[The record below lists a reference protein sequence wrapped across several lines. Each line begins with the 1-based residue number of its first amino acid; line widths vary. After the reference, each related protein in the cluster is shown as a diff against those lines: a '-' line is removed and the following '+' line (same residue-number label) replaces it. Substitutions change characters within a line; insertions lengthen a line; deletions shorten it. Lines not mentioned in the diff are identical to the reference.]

1 MAIAPCGV
9 GCLGPTKTNYT
20 WGSAVC
26 GERFMVGVKM
36 ETSSLG
42 QQGAEGSGVPGLVAE
57 L

>member
-9 GCLGPTKTNYT
+9 GCLGPTKTNCT

-26 GERFMVGVKM
+26 GERFMVGVKT
-36 ETSSLG
+36 ETSSSG

-57 L
+57 P